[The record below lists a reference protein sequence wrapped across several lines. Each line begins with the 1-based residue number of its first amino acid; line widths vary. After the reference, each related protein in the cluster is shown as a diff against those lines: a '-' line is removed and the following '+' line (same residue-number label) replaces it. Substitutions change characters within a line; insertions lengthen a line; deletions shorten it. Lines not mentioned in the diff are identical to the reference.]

1 MSFNNPHRR
10 SILFMF
16 SLLISFHSMAG
27 DYTIDVIHNDDYRM
41 TGVGDLTMSG
51 IQVAL
56 YNLDDPERLLS
67 VFKKSLSQKSSLE
80 QNKAIIMERFNR
92 MDKKIL
98 QQKFIAAYKGAS
110 LSMEQGVSRYP
121 AILFNNGQS
130 VIYGVTHLPRAVE
143 IYNEWNKK

>member
-1 MSFNNPHRR
+1 
-10 SILFMF
+10 
-16 SLLISFHSMAG
+16 MAG

-56 YNLDDPERLLS
+56 YNLDDPERSLS

-92 MDKKIL
+92 MDKKAL
-98 QQKFIAAYKGAS
+98 QQKFITAYKGAS

-143 IYNEWNKK
+143 IYNEWNNKWTLVQAS